1 MFGIDLF
8 DASLVPALFVAVLAG
23 ALSFVSPC
31 VLPVVPPYLAYISG
45 ISFPELM
52 EGRARGNV
60 VQSAAMFVIG
70 LSTVFILLG
79 LAASALGSLFLQH
92 QVLLGRVAG
101 GVIVVFGLHFVGII
115 RIPILDNEARFNVSG
130 GGGMVGAY
138 VLGLAFAFG
147 WAPCIGPQLGAIL
160 SLASQE
166 ESVVRGAFL
175 LAFYAAGLGIPF
187 MLAAVFIGRS
197 IRIMNSLKPHM
208 KLIERS
214 IGGLLLAVGLLLVF
228 GQFSAIS
235 YWILETF
242 PALAVVG

>member
-1 MFGIDLF
+1 M
-8 DASLVPALFVAVLAG
+8 
-23 ALSFVSPC
+23 
-31 VLPVVPPYLAYISG
+31 
-45 ISFPELM
+45 
-52 EGRARGNV
+52 
-60 VQSAAMFVIG
+60 
-70 LSTVFILLG
+70 
-79 LAASALGSLFLQH
+79 
-92 QVLLGRVAG
+92 
-101 GVIVVFGLHFVGII
+101 FGLHFVGII

-166 ESVVRGAFL
+166 ESVARGAFL

-197 IRIMNSLKPHM
+197 IRIMNRLKPHM

-235 YWILETF
+235 YWLLEKF

>member
-1 MFGIDLF
+1 M
-8 DASLVPALFVAVLAG
+8 PALFIALLAG
-23 ALSFVSPC
+23 MLSFVSPC

-45 ISFPELM
+45 ISFLEM
-52 EGRARGNV
+52 VEGRAKGNV

-70 LSTVFILLG
+70 LSTVFVLLG

-101 GVIVVFGLHFVGII
+101 AVIVVFGLHFVGII
-115 RIPILDNEARFNVSG
+115 RIPILDKEARFNVSG
-130 GGGMVGAY
+130 GGGAVGAY

-166 ESVVRGAFL
+166 ESAARGAFL
-175 LAFYAAGLGIPF
+175 LACYAAGLGIPF
-187 MLAAVFIGRS
+187 LLAAVFIGRS
-197 IRIMNSLKPHM
+197 IRIMNRLKPHM
-208 KLIERS
+208 RLIERF
-214 IGGLLLAVGLLLVF
+214 IGCLLLVVGLLLLF

-242 PALAVVG
+242 PALAAVG